1 MPTFRQICF
10 YTAVVALVSGLT
22 IGLLDIWDII
32 DVENLTLKIFLSST
46 LLLVTALLGL
56 LVDRLFGPRESD
68 NITKVISKEAQ

>member
-1 MPTFRQICF
+1 MPSFKQICF

-56 LVDRLFGPRESD
+56 LIDRLFGPRDDEKPIIHPTKES
-68 NITKVISKEAQ
+68 V

>member
-56 LVDRLFGPRESD
+56 LVDRLFGPREVESH
-68 NITKVISKEAQ
+68 KVLPPQESA

>member
-32 DVENLTLKIFLSST
+32 DVESLTLKIFLSSS

-56 LVDRLFGPRESD
+56 LVDRLFGSRESD
-68 NITKVISKEAQ
+68 NTPKVISKEAQ